1 MCQSDRPEGTE
12 SLPSA
17 KPKGTCIVFRV
28 LQDGI
33 RAGGR
38 TVHANLPHMVLPPDR
53 QLLDYLA
60 AYDSHV
66 ASLFLALREIV
77 LEEAPAAIE
86 SISMGYALAI
96 GFSFTG
102 KPLKDGF
109 CHIVA
114 CKSWVN
120 LGFNRGTLLP
130 DPGKALVGTG
140 KLIRHLRINNHD
152 DLDRPLVRRFLRAAI
167 EQVGQVA
174 SPLQLISAKAE
185 ESATKR
191 TGRPK

>member
-1 MCQSDRPEGTE
+1 MLIS
-12 SLPSA
+12 
-17 KPKGTCIVFRV
+17 
-28 LQDGI
+28 
-33 RAGGR
+33 
-38 TVHANLPHMVLPPDR
+38 HMPRPPDR
-53 QLLDYLA
+53 QLLNYLA
-60 AYDSHV
+60 AYDPHV

-86 SISMGYALAI
+86 STSMGYALAI

-130 DPGKALVGTG
+130 DPGKILIGTG
-140 KLIRHLRINNHD
+140 KLIRHITFHNHD
-152 DLDRPLVRRFLRAAI
+152 DLERPAVRRYLQAAI
-167 EQVGQVA
+167 QQVNDPPTQPA
-174 SPLQLISAKAE
+174 SKA
-185 ESATKR
+185 APKR
-191 TGRPK
+191 SRPAPRTRRNK

>member
-1 MCQSDRPEGTE
+1 LTT
-12 SLPSA
+12 
-17 KPKGTCIVFRV
+17 KPT
-28 LQDGI
+28 
-33 RAGGR
+33 
-38 TVHANLPHMVLPPDR
+38 R
-53 QLLDYLA
+53 QLLNYLA
-60 AYDSHV
+60 AYDPHV
-66 ASLFLALREIV
+66 ASVFLALREIV

-120 LGFNRGTLLP
+120 LGLNRGTLLP
-130 DPGKALVGTG
+130 DPGNVLLGTG
-140 KLIRHLRINNHD
+140 KMIRHLRISNHD

-167 EQVGQVA
+167 EQVCQVGGP
-174 SPLQLISAKAE
+174 SQHVSAKASA
-185 ESATKR
+185 SATKR
-191 TGRPK
+191 NSRPK

>member
-1 MCQSDRPEGTE
+1 MARLRRQRTDPQVDGKTGI
-12 SLPSA
+12 
-17 KPKGTCIVFRV
+17 GTCAS
-28 LQDGI
+28 L
-33 RAGGR
+33 AAL
-38 TVHANLPHMVLPPDR
+38 TTKPTR
-53 QLLDYLA
+53 QLLHYLA
-60 AYDSHV
+60 AYDPHV
-66 ASLFLALREIV
+66 ASLFVALREIV

-130 DPGKALVGTG
+130 DPGKALLGTG
-140 KLIRHLRINNHD
+140 KLMRHLTFHNFD
-152 DLDRPLVRRFLRAAI
+152 DLERPLVRRFLQTAI
-167 EQVGQVA
+167 HQVNEPP
-174 SPLQLISAKAE
+174 S
-185 ESATKR
+185 ESA
-191 TGRPK
+191 PKSAHKESNSAPHPLRKK